1 MVIIN
6 DILDFSK
13 IEAGKMTFENVPFNI
28 RSVIQQ
34 SIELFQVKA
43 DEKSIHL
50 VSDIDSSIPQHLSS
64 DPTRLS
70 QVLNNL
76 TSNAIKFTEQGEV
89 RISARLKSR
98 QENSLVLQIE
108 IKDTGIGI
116 PEKSM
121 NSIFES
127 FTQASSETTR
137 KFGGTGLGLT
147 IVKRIIEL
155 QGGKIEVKSK
165 VGQGTSFIFELEM
178 EIADVASLPVAEII
192 DVKDV
197 KLDQLH
203 ILIVE
208 DNKINQLV
216 VKKIIGDWNAK
227 LEFADNGQIA
237 VEKATSTKFD
247 IILMDIQMPIMDGY
261 TAARTIRNLTTGSCS
276 TPIIAM
282 TAHAM
287 TAEKQKCFDQGM
299 TDYICKPFDPEE
311 LKKKIIALTKTEE
324 VALNDIQAEMP
335 QNQVIEVRLQ
345 PQAESRQFQNTPEK
359 QAEINQFL
367 NAPKINLTYLKQIA
381 DGNDAFVIEM
391 IEMFINKTPMA
402 LEEMTINF
410 KQQNWEEVR
419 KIAHRIRPSFGY
431 IGMSDI
437 QQTLVKI
444 ETLSEEHKDP
454 EQVNSLIQEV
464 ESFTRQACDLLKGE
478 LVSLK

>member
-1 MVIIN
+1 
-6 DILDFSK
+6 
-13 IEAGKMTFENVPFNI
+13 
-28 RSVIQQ
+28 
-34 SIELFQVKA
+34 
-43 DEKSIHL
+43 
-50 VSDIDSSIPQHLSS
+50 
-64 DPTRLS
+64 
-70 QVLNNL
+70 LNNL
-76 TSNAIKFTEQGEV
+76 ISNAIKFTEKGEV
-89 RISARLKSR
+89 RISTRLLSKN
-98 QENSLVLQIE
+98 EKLVTLQME
-108 IKDTGIGI
+108 VKDSGIGI

-155 QGGKIEVKSK
+155 QGGTIQVKSK
-165 VGQGTSFIFELEM
+165 EGQGTSFIFTIEM
-178 EIADVASLPVAEII
+178 DIAAVIPPAITAPEVKTTGVSLS
-192 DVKDV
+192 D
-197 KLDQLH
+197 LR

-216 VKKIIGDWNAK
+216 VKKIVGEWQCS
-227 LEFADNGQIA
+227 LEFADNGKIA
-237 VEKATSTKFD
+237 VEKAGETKFD
-247 IILMDIQMPIMDGY
+247 LILMDIQMPIMDGY
-261 TAARTIRNLTTGSCS
+261 TAARTIRGLGTGSFDS
-276 TPIIAM
+276 PIIAM

-287 TAEKQKCFDQGM
+287 AAEKQKCFDQGM
-299 TDYICKPFDPEE
+299 TDYLCKPFDPEE
-311 LKKKIIALTKTEE
+311 LKKKIIMLTQKAE
-324 VALNDIQAEMP
+324 VALNDTQAEML

-345 PQAESRQFQNTPEK
+345 PRAESRQFQHSPEK
-359 QAEINQFL
+359 QAEIEKFL

-402 LEEMTINF
+402 LEEMTENF
-410 KQQNWEEVR
+410 RKQNWDEIR
-419 KIAHRIRPSFGY
+419 KIAHRIRPSYGY

-437 QQTLVKI
+437 QNTLLKI
-444 ETLSEEHKDP
+444 ETLSEDHRDP